1 MPQQTKFVL
10 CLTEKLS
17 KIYYKAIY
25 IRAQLKQDFCENV
38 SDISLTILGT
48 TWMGI
53 LCLYSGILES
63 SLVRQQ
69 RIKSLIF
76 LMTLYLPF
84 IMWLRMPSAAALRL
98 STSNTL
104 VLASY
109 CPMSVNTSQCYLL
122 KRCWRWFQIKLTSTR
137 HENCWEGPTRRR
149 RLDVDIQ
156 REGHDRRKIWQV
168 DLKAADKRHV

>member
-1 MPQQTKFVL
+1 M
-10 CLTEKLS
+10 
-17 KIYYKAIY
+17 Y

-137 HENCWEGPTRRR
+137 HEIVGKDQHD
-149 RLDVDIQ
+149 DVDLMLTSNGKAMI
-156 REGHDRRKIWQV
+156 EGKSDKLIWKLLISDMYRQV
-168 DLKAADKRHV
+168 DAD